1 MRSIL
6 SVVWKY
12 KGFTFLFFIFVAILM
27 IIVHFLHNKLHN
39 KQKKYIFTTAIFILS
54 AVLFVISMLS
64 ILNKFGLTLLMM
76 FTFTFASAVICLAY
90 SLILDII
97 NPIPQKKKSLEF
109 RNIIE
114 KFDRLVEESRS
125 TKQWK

>member
-1 MRSIL
+1 MKSIL

-12 KGFTFLFFIFVAILM
+12 KGFTFLFFVFVVLLM
-27 IIVHFLHNKLHN
+27 IIVNFLHNKLHN
-39 KQKKYIFTTAIFILS
+39 KQKKYILTTAIFILS
-54 AVLFVISMLS
+54 AILFVMSMLS
-64 ILNKFGLTLLMM
+64 ILSKFGLTLLML

-97 NPIPQKKKSLEF
+97 KPIPEKKKSLEF

-125 TKQWK
+125 TK

>member
-1 MRSIL
+1 MKSIL

-12 KGFTFLFFIFVAILM
+12 KGFTFLFFVFVVLLM

-39 KQKKYIFTTAIFILS
+39 KQKKYIFTTSIFILS
-54 AVLFVISMLS
+54 AVLFIMSMLS
-64 ILNKFGLTLLMM
+64 ILSKFGLTLLMM

-97 NPIPQKKKSLEF
+97 KPIPEKKKSLEF

-125 TKQWK
+125 TK

>member
-1 MRSIL
+1 MKSIL

-12 KGFTFLFFIFVAILM
+12 KGFTFLFFVFVALLM
-27 IIVHFLHNKLHN
+27 IIVHFLHNKLQN

-54 AVLFVISMLS
+54 AILFVMSMLS
-64 ILNKFGLTLLMM
+64 ILSKFGLTLLMM

-97 NPIPQKKKSLEF
+97 KPIPEKKKSLEF

-125 TKQWK
+125 TK

>member
-1 MRSIL
+1 MKSIL

-12 KGFTFLFFIFVAILM
+12 KGFTFLFFVFVVLLM

-39 KQKKYIFTTAIFILS
+39 KQKKYILTTAIFILS
-54 AVLFVISMLS
+54 AILFVMSMLS
-64 ILNKFGLTLLMM
+64 ILSKFGLTLLML

-97 NPIPQKKKSLEF
+97 KPIPEKKKSLEF

-125 TKQWK
+125 TK

>member
-1 MRSIL
+1 MKSIL

-39 KQKKYIFTTAIFILS
+39 KQKKYILTTAIFILS
-54 AVLFVISMLS
+54 AILFVMSMLS
-64 ILNKFGLTLLMM
+64 ILSKFGLTLLMM

-97 NPIPQKKKSLEF
+97 KPIPEKKKSLEF

-125 TKQWK
+125 TK

>member
-1 MRSIL
+1 MKSIL

-12 KGFTFLFFIFVAILM
+12 KGFTFLFLVFVVLLM
-27 IIVHFLHNKLHN
+27 IIVHILHNKLQN
-39 KQKKYIFTTAIFILS
+39 KKKKYIFTTAIFILS
-54 AVLFVISMLS
+54 AILFVMSMLS
-64 ILNKFGLTLLMM
+64 ILSKFGLTLLMM

-97 NPIPQKKKSLEF
+97 KPIPEKKKSLEF

-125 TKQWK
+125 TK

>member
-1 MRSIL
+1 MKSIL

-12 KGFTFLFFIFVAILM
+12 KGFTFLFFVFVVLLM

-39 KQKKYIFTTAIFILS
+39 KQKKYIFTTVIFILS
-54 AVLFVISMLS
+54 AILFVMSMLS
-64 ILNKFGLTLLMM
+64 ILSKFGLTLLMM

-97 NPIPQKKKSLEF
+97 KPIPEKKKSLEF

-125 TKQWK
+125 TK

>member
-1 MRSIL
+1 MKSIL

-12 KGFTFLFFIFVAILM
+12 KGFTFLFFVFVALLM
-27 IIVHFLHNKLHN
+27 IIVHFLHNKLQN

-54 AVLFVISMLS
+54 AVLFVMSMLS
-64 ILNKFGLTLLMM
+64 ILSKFGLTLLMM

-97 NPIPQKKKSLEF
+97 KPISEKKKSLEF

-125 TKQWK
+125 IK

>member
-1 MRSIL
+1 MKSIL

-12 KGFTFLFFIFVAILM
+12 KGFTFLFFVFVALLM
-27 IIVHFLHNKLHN
+27 IIVHFLHNKLQK

-54 AVLFVISMLS
+54 AVLFVMSMLS
-64 ILNKFGLTLLMM
+64 ILSKFGLTLLMM

-97 NPIPQKKKSLEF
+97 KPISEKKKSLEF

-125 TKQWK
+125 TK

>member
-1 MRSIL
+1 MKSIL

-12 KGFTFLFFIFVAILM
+12 KGFTFLFFVFVALLM
-27 IIVHFLHNKLHN
+27 IIVHFLHNKLQN

-54 AVLFVISMLS
+54 AVLFVMSMLS
-64 ILNKFGLTLLMM
+64 ILSKFGLTLLMM

-97 NPIPQKKKSLEF
+97 KPISEKKKSLEF

-125 TKQWK
+125 TKQ

>member
-1 MRSIL
+1 MKSIL

-12 KGFTFLFFIFVAILM
+12 KGFTFLFFVFVVLLM

-39 KQKKYIFTTAIFILS
+39 KQKKYIFTTTIFILS
-54 AVLFVISMLS
+54 AILFVMSMLS
-64 ILNKFGLTLLMM
+64 ILSKFGLTLLMM

-97 NPIPQKKKSLEF
+97 KPIPEKKKSLEF

-125 TKQWK
+125 TK

>member
-1 MRSIL
+1 MKSIL

-12 KGFTFLFFIFVAILM
+12 KGFTFLFFVFVALLM
-27 IIVHFLHNKLHN
+27 IIVHFLHNKLQN

-54 AVLFVISMLS
+54 AVLFVMSMLS
-64 ILNKFGLTLLMM
+64 ILSKFGLTLLMM

-97 NPIPQKKKSLEF
+97 KPISEKKKSLEF

-114 KFDRLVEESRS
+114 KFDRLAEESRS
-125 TKQWK
+125 TK

>member
-1 MRSIL
+1 MKSIL

-12 KGFTFLFFIFVAILM
+12 KGFTFLFFVFVALLM

-39 KQKKYIFTTAIFILS
+39 KQKKYIFTTSIFILS
-54 AVLFVISMLS
+54 AVLFIMSMLS
-64 ILNKFGLTLLMM
+64 ILSKFGLTFLMM

-97 NPIPQKKKSLEF
+97 KPISEKKKSLEF

-125 TKQWK
+125 TK

>member
-12 KGFTFLFFIFVAILM
+12 KGFTFLFFVFVVLLM

-39 KQKKYIFTTAIFILS
+39 KQKKYILTTAIFILS
-54 AVLFVISMLS
+54 AILFVMSMLS
-64 ILNKFGLTLLMM
+64 ILSKFGLTLLMM

-97 NPIPQKKKSLEF
+97 KPIPEKKKSLEF

-125 TKQWK
+125 TK

>member
-1 MRSIL
+1 MKSIL

-12 KGFTFLFFIFVAILM
+12 KGFTFLFFVFVVLLM

-39 KQKKYIFTTAIFILS
+39 KQKKYILTTAIFILS
-54 AVLFVISMLS
+54 AILFVMSMLS
-64 ILNKFGLTLLMM
+64 ILSKFGLTLLML

-97 NPIPQKKKSLEF
+97 RPIPEKKKSLEF

-125 TKQWK
+125 TK

>member
-1 MRSIL
+1 MKSIL

-12 KGFTFLFFIFVAILM
+12 KGFTFLFFVFVALLM
-27 IIVHFLHNKLHN
+27 IIVHFLHNKLQN

-54 AVLFVISMLS
+54 AVLFVMSMLS
-64 ILNKFGLTLLMM
+64 ILSKFGLTLLMM

-97 NPIPQKKKSLEF
+97 KPISEKKKSLEF

-125 TKQWK
+125 TK

>member
-1 MRSIL
+1 MKSIL

-12 KGFTFLFFIFVAILM
+12 KGFTFLFFVFVVLLM

-39 KQKKYIFTTAIFILS
+39 KQKKYILTTAIFILS
-54 AVLFVISMLS
+54 AILFVMSMLS
-64 ILNKFGLTLLMM
+64 ILSKFGLTLLML

-97 NPIPQKKKSLEF
+97 KPIPEKKKSLEF

-125 TKQWK
+125 TKQ

>member
-1 MRSIL
+1 MKSIL

-12 KGFTFLFFIFVAILM
+12 KGFTFLFFVFVALLM
-27 IIVHFLHNKLHN
+27 IIVHILHNKLHN
-39 KQKKYIFTTAIFILS
+39 KQKKNIFTTAIFILS
-54 AVLFVISMLS
+54 AILFVMSMLS
-64 ILNKFGLTLLMM
+64 ILSKFGLTLLMM

-97 NPIPQKKKSLEF
+97 KPIPEKKKSLEF

-125 TKQWK
+125 TK

>member
-1 MRSIL
+1 MKSIL

-12 KGFTFLFFIFVAILM
+12 KGFTFLFFVFVALLM

-39 KQKKYIFTTAIFILS
+39 KKKKYIFTTSIFILS
-54 AVLFVISMLS
+54 AVLFIMSMLS
-64 ILNKFGLTLLMM
+64 ILSKFGLTFLMM

-97 NPIPQKKKSLEF
+97 KPISEKKKSLEF

>member
-1 MRSIL
+1 M
-6 SVVWKY
+6 
-12 KGFTFLFFIFVAILM
+12 
-27 IIVHFLHNKLHN
+27 
-39 KQKKYIFTTAIFILS
+39 
-54 AVLFVISMLS
+54 SMLS
-64 ILNKFGLTLLMM
+64 ILSKFGLTLLMM

-97 NPIPQKKKSLEF
+97 KPISEKKKSLEF

-125 TKQWK
+125 TK

>member
-1 MRSIL
+1 MKSIL

-12 KGFTFLFFIFVAILM
+12 KGFTFLFFVFVVLLM
-27 IIVHFLHNKLHN
+27 IIVHILHNKLHN
-39 KQKKYIFTTAIFILS
+39 KQKKYIFTSAIFILS
-54 AVLFVISMLS
+54 AILFVMSMLS
-64 ILNKFGLTLLMM
+64 ILSKFVLTLLMM

-97 NPIPQKKKSLEF
+97 KPIPEKKKNLEF

-125 TKQWK
+125 TK

>member
-1 MRSIL
+1 MKSIL

-39 KQKKYIFTTAIFILS
+39 KQKKYIFTTSIFILS
-54 AVLFVISMLS
+54 AVLFIMSMLS
-64 ILNKFGLTLLMM
+64 ILSKFGLTFLMM

-97 NPIPQKKKSLEF
+97 KPISEKKKSLEF

-125 TKQWK
+125 TK

>member
-1 MRSIL
+1 MKSIL

-12 KGFTFLFFIFVAILM
+12 KGFTFLFFVFVALLM

-39 KQKKYIFTTAIFILS
+39 KQKKYIFTTSIFILS
-54 AVLFVISMLS
+54 AVLFIMSMLS
-64 ILNKFGLTLLMM
+64 ILSKFGLTFLMM

-97 NPIPQKKKSLEF
+97 KPIPEKKKSLEF

-125 TKQWK
+125 TK

>member
-1 MRSIL
+1 MKSIL

-12 KGFTFLFFIFVAILM
+12 KGFTFLFFVFVVLLM

-39 KQKKYIFTTAIFILS
+39 KQKKYILTTAIFILS
-54 AVLFVISMLS
+54 AILFVMSMLS
-64 ILNKFGLTLLMM
+64 ILSKFGLTLLML

-97 NPIPQKKKSLEF
+97 KPIPEKKKSLEF

>member
-1 MRSIL
+1 MKSIL

-12 KGFTFLFFIFVAILM
+12 KGFTFLFFVFVALLM

-39 KQKKYIFTTAIFILS
+39 KQKKYIFTTSIFILS
-54 AVLFVISMLS
+54 AVLFIMSMLS
-64 ILNKFGLTLLMM
+64 ILSKFGLTLLMM

-97 NPIPQKKKSLEF
+97 KPISEKKKSLEF

-125 TKQWK
+125 TK